1 MAEYKIKYTNFAV
14 KNLNEIF
21 DYISLNLQEPIIT
34 ENLLNELDK
43 TISSLQYFPYR
54 CPARNKGTYA
64 GMGYRQLF
72 VENFNVIYRIDESK
86 KYVVIITVRYA
97 KSSF

>member
-1 MAEYKIKYTNFAV
+1 MTEYEIKYTNFAV

-21 DYISLNLQEPIIT
+21 DYISLNLREPAT
-34 ENLLNELDK
+34 AENILNELEK

-54 CPARNKGTYA
+54 CHVRNKGTYA

-72 VENFNVIYRIDESK
+72 IKNFNVIYRIDESK
-86 KYVVIITVRYA
+86 RCVIIITVRYA